1 MIPYVSTSR
10 AHLIA
15 VTTLALIAAGAASAW
30 AAQRV
35 PDYELPAIKYM
46 QSTPNDAV
54 AQLQR
59 RIDAGEL
66 SFEENGRELL
76 LAVLQ
81 ALDVPVE
88 SQLLVFSRTSLQK
101 ELISPSTPR
110 ALYFSDEV
118 YVGWVPGGLIEVA
131 AIDPVL
137 GPIFYH
143 FPAETVPGVRR
154 NFVRDASCLLC
165 HGYFFIRDIPSL
177 MTLSGMPDKD
187 GNLLPRSDFNLVDD
201 ATPFEKRWGGWYV
214 TGYSGETNHLGN
226 AFGTGEGKEVNM
238 PPNEKRPAELSEF
251 FETSRYPAATSDM
264 ANLLIME
271 HQLSI
276 HNEITKAS
284 QNMRLGRRASE
295 FMIVDHLLFSR
306 AAPLPEGIAANEAFI
321 EAFAADAPRSQAGDS
336 LKDLQLDGR
345 LFRNRCSFL
354 IYSDSFAALP
364 ASLKSRIYTVL
375 FDALHNDDPTN
386 RYAHLEPDEKTRIYQ
401 ILMETHPEARQHFE
415 ELAAK
420 KSS

>member
-1 MIPYVSTSR
+1 MIRPAPTLRALSLAST
-10 AHLIA
+10 L
-15 VTTLALIAAGAASAW
+15 LASIGTGALSMH

-46 QSTPNDAV
+46 QSTPDDAV

-66 SFEENGRELL
+66 AFKENGRELL
-76 LAVLQ
+76 LAVLK
-81 ALDVPVE
+81 ALNVPVE
-88 SQLLVFSRTSLQK
+88 SQTLVFSRTSLQK

-143 FPAETVPGVRR
+143 FRANTDPGVRR
-154 NFVRDASCLLC
+154 TFVRDGSCLMC

-177 MTLSGMPDKD
+177 MVLSGMPDKD
-187 GNLLPRSDFNLVDD
+187 GDFLPRSDFNLVDD

-214 TGYSGETNHLGN
+214 TGYTGAKDHLGN
-226 AFGTGEGKEVNM
+226 AFGTGEGKAVDM
-238 PPNEKRPAELSEF
+238 PPNQTRPAELSEF
-251 FETSRYPAATSDM
+251 FDTSHYPAATSDM

-271 HQLSI
+271 HQLAI
-276 HNEITKAS
+276 HNVITKAS
-284 QNMRLGRRASE
+284 QNMRLGRPVSE
-295 FMIVDHLLFSR
+295 FMFVDNLLFSR
-306 AAPLPEGIAANEAFI
+306 AAQLSDGIVKNDAFVEAFS
-321 EAFAADAPRSQAGDS
+321 ADARRSQAGDS

-354 IYSDSFAALP
+354 IYSDSFLALP
-364 ASLKSRIYTVL
+364 SSLKTRIYRAL
-375 FDALHNDDPTN
+375 FDALHTTDPTS
-386 RYAHLEPDEKTRIYQ
+386 RYAHLEEDEKIRIYS
-401 ILMETHPEARQHFE
+401 ILMETHPEARRHFE
-415 ELAAK
+415 EFAVPNA
-420 KSS
+420 S